1 MDPVPGPD
9 ETADA
14 SGASAETRDRGRGA
28 LALIEELLRSGR
40 TAAGNAP
47 ADAAGGDVCAP
58 RLDVYA

>member
-9 ETADA
+9 ESADT

-28 LALIEELLRSGR
+28 LALIEELLRAGR
-40 TAAGNAP
+40 TPGGGAP
-47 ADAAGGDVCAP
+47 ADTALSDAQAP